1 MQATDTGA
9 ACHTESSIAE
19 RAPHP
24 NCRSL
29 TPHSVA
35 SGLVGIGVFMSKC
48 VYESP
53 ERVARGPSEPSEQ
66 RQKVRTLWAQRPF
79 LVAAGQCLAV
89 RMDGAELMVALRRV
103 QSPGRVEW
111 VPAARVLTSSEA
123 ERWSKMGF
131 VNSD

>member
-1 MQATDTGA
+1 M
-9 ACHTESSIAE
+9 
-19 RAPHP
+19 
-24 NCRSL
+24 
-29 TPHSVA
+29 A

-48 VYESP
+48 VHESP
-53 ERVARGPSEPSEQ
+53 ERVARGPSEPSEL

>member
-1 MQATDTGA
+1 M
-9 ACHTESSIAE
+9 
-19 RAPHP
+19 
-24 NCRSL
+24 
-29 TPHSVA
+29 A
-35 SGLVGIGVFMSKC
+35 SALVGIGVFMSKR

-53 ERVARGPSEPSEQ
+53 ERVTRGLSEPSDPSFESQ
-66 RQKVRTLWAQRPF
+66 GKKVRTLWAQRPF

-123 ERWSKMGF
+123 ERWSKMCF